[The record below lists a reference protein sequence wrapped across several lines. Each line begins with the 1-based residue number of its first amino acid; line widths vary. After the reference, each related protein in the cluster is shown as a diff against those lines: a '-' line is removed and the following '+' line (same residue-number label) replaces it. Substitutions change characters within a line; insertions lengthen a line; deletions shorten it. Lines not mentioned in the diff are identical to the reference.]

1 MNTGNIDGILSY
13 QVTLI
18 FVDLKVRQLISQAAT
33 DPALGSVK
41 NDPEAACVALLFKRS
56 FNCHIVR
63 GR

>member
-1 MNTGNIDGILSY
+1 MESVDRIFPY

-18 FVDLKVRQLISQAAT
+18 FTDLKVRQLISQAAT

-41 NDPEAACVALLFKRS
+41 NDLEAACVALLFKRS

-63 GR
+63 DR